1 MTKRDLIDEIVRLH
15 PTFSRRDAEVV
26 VNSVFESMTTAL
38 CDGDR
43 IEIRGFGSFVVK
55 HRKAR
60 EGRNPKTGEIVAV
73 AAKRVPFFKVGK
85 ELRSR
90 VDKGGSDSGAGGHSE
105 SGSGGKQGSGGVQ
118 AESSPRA
125 AAYEG
130 SGPS

>member
-26 VNSVFESMTTAL
+26 VNSVFESMTEAL
-38 CDGDR
+38 CGGDR

-55 HRKAR
+55 QRKAR

-85 ELRSR
+85 ELRLR
-90 VDKGGSDSGAGGHSE
+90 VDGGEDGEGHSAGGE
-105 SGSGGKQGSGGVQ
+105 NGN
-118 AESSPRA
+118 AEVETAPRA
-125 AAYEG
+125 AAY
-130 SGPS
+130 PART

>member
-26 VNSVFESMTTAL
+26 VNSVFESMTKAL
-38 CDGDR
+38 CAGDR

-55 HRKAR
+55 QRNSR

-85 ELRSR
+85 ELRLR
-90 VDKGGSDSGAGGHSE
+90 VDTKNGAQGGNAAGGYR
-105 SGSGGKQGSGGVQ
+105 QPPPAVR
-118 AESSPRA
+118 AVAARSP
-125 AAYEG
+125 G
-130 SGPS
+130 QS